1 MYVSRWDMPIL
12 EQYDYLR
19 WIRDRQLFNFILNI
33 YLHRP
38 TLPTSR
44 RLIMNV
50 RRDYKRLVNRKPWH
64 TCNNVLLKNDI
75 QDDMEEML
83 AKLFSI

>member
-1 MYVSRWDMPIL
+1 MVV
-12 EQYDYLR
+12 
-19 WIRDRQLFNFILNI
+19 
-33 YLHRP
+33 
-38 TLPTSR
+38 
-44 RLIMNV
+44 NV
-50 RRDYKRLVNRKPWH
+50 RRDYKRLVNRKPWK